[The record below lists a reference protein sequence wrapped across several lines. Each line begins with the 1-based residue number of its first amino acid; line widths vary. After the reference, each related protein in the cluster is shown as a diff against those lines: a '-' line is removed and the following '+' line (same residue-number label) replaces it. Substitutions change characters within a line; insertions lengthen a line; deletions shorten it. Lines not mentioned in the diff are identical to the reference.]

1 MASNQWSWVTTVPTE
16 LSHLVG
22 ILNKRMKALEG
33 KLRRDDILRE
43 AVVAKTAA
51 YTATDRDK
59 TILCDATSAAFS
71 VTLPA
76 VQGLS
81 GREYTIKKTDS
92 SANAVTIDGSG
103 SETIDD
109 GTTAV
114 IQNQYESV
122 TVQCDGAEWWIL

>member
-16 LSHLVG
+16 LSHLVSV
-22 ILNKRMKALEG
+22 LNKRLKALEG
-33 KLRRDDILRE
+33 KLRLDDNLRE
-43 AVVAKTAA
+43 SVISKTAA
-51 YTATDRDK
+51 YTATDRDR
-59 TILCDATSAAFS
+59 TILCSATSAAFS

-103 SETIDD
+103 SETID
-109 GTTAV
+109 GATTAV
-114 IQNQYESV
+114 ITAQHESV
-122 TVQCDGAEWWIL
+122 TVQCDGTEWWIL